1 MSIASIR
8 KPSTSSR
15 ELLDRRGRFRCAT
28 TPPRRDRVTRR
39 NVDPY
44 RLWYSVGALYLI
56 GYCHVRK
63 DVRLFAVERIRSLN
77 ISNRP
82 CQMPLG
88 FDLEAYVRDALGAM
102 RGPLIEIEL
111 LFNAATAAWVK
122 DQTWHSSQKLTSL
135 KDGRLK
141 MVLEVS
147 DTPELVGWILHFGA
161 GVQVIRP
168 ESVREKVRDKRRK
181 HSFESVTRDVT
192 SVCEAFEC
200 GGIRVLSKVL
210 KVILLR
216 RSPC

>member
-1 MSIASIR
+1 
-8 KPSTSSR
+8 
-15 ELLDRRGRFRCAT
+15 
-28 TPPRRDRVTRR
+28 VTRR

-77 ISNRP
+77 ISNHP

-111 LFNAATAAWVK
+111 LFARDIAVWVK
-122 DQTWHSSQKLTSL
+122 DQTWHSSQRLTPL

-141 MVLEVS
+141 MILEVS
-147 DTPELVGWILHFGA
+147 DTPELVGWVLHFGS
-161 GVQVIRP
+161 GVQVVRP
-168 ESVREKVRDKRRK
+168 DSVREKVRDEVEK
-181 HSFESVTRDVT
+181 
-192 SVCEAFEC
+192 
-200 GGIRVLSKVL
+200 ILSNL
-210 KVILLR
+210 
-216 RSPC
+216 